1 MKSSCSSNT
10 IVTIHLDEVEKIDK
24 PLGTIMEELV
34 TAHSVPL
41 DKQVGQNPF
50 IFLQRSYQNCVLR
63 FCCSLTLDLHTALAP
78 SRVD

>member
-34 TAHSVPL
+34 TAHNVPL
-41 DKQVGQNPF
+41 DKQVGQIPL
-50 IFLQRSYQNCVLR
+50 IFFNQI
-63 FCCSLTLDLHTALAP
+63 T
-78 SRVD
+78 